1 MKKVE
6 LTATTRTSQ
15 GTKGAAALRRNKRV
29 PCVLYGGGETLHFS
43 VEEAALSKAVHS
55 PEAFQFELDIDG
67 TKRLAQIQEK
77 QFHPTSDRLLH
88 VDFLEM
94 HADKEARV
102 NLSLRLTGQSAG
114 VRKGGKL
121 TQPLRKLRVK
131 GLPAALPQ
139 HLEYDVTELEL
150 GQSIR
155 VKDLKFPGLT
165 VAEKPSDV
173 VVSVKAPKKDKEA
186 EAAAAAAAA
195 GAAPAKSGAP
205 AKAAPKK

>member
-6 LTATTRTSQ
+6 LTATARPTQ
-15 GTKGAAALRRNKRV
+15 GSKGAAALRRNKRV

-43 VEEAALSKAVHS
+43 VDEAALNKSVHS

-67 TKRLAQIQEK
+67 NKRLAQIHEK

-94 HADKEARV
+94 SNDKEAKV
-102 NLSLRLTGQSAG
+102 NLSLRLTGQSSG

-131 GLPAALPQ
+131 GLPSALPQ

-165 VAEKPSDV
+165 VVEKATDV
-173 VVSVKAPKKDKEA
+173 VVAVKAPKKDKEA